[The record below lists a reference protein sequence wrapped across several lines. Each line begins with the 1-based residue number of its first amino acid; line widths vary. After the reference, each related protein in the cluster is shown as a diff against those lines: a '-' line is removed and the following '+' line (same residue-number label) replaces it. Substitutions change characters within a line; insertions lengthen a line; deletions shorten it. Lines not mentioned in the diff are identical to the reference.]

1 MVWLA
6 LDYAALFDCLMV
18 SVTGSDFRK
27 DSQSKIKTQAEF
39 MFGWSHKIL
48 NNLTI
53 FDVLGASNL

>member
-1 MVWLA
+1 MVA

-27 DSQSKIKTQAEF
+27 DSQSKTQAEF
-39 MFGWSHKIL
+39 MFGWSRKIF